1 MKRPLL
7 LLVLL
12 ALFFQLGIFQD
23 SAKAAEGNII
33 SVKLVNYLKNQQSI
47 SVNVSGRYIID
58 GDNNQSLTGGVNYYI
73 RLQNGTL
80 NLYQGNSVQP
90 IKSAKSFTVSP
101 EEFGTANI
109 ISINNRKYIGDI
121 QFTMENG
128 YIRPVNKLPL
138 ESYLRGV
145 VPYEM
150 PSAWNVEALKAQAV
164 AARTYALARINT
176 VIDDTITYQVFGGYI
191 WDDRNERNEPIY
203 SNSNQA
209 VSETAGQVLRNGG
222 TLISA
227 VYSSSNGGH
236 TESNSNY
243 WGSSQLSYLPAKPD
257 SYDPKNTWTLALNK
271 QQINTSNLDLLNP
284 GSWWGSTT
292 EKSSDAAVLNN
303 VKTYIRNNLHPNA
316 DIKVVGVPKLTI
328 FGQNSSGKS
337 TNGSLLV
344 DYYVKNSDGTYIRNS
359 GSELPGNYAVS
370 LSGETRYETSVA
382 IANNGW
388 SSSEAVV
395 LGRGD
400 IPLDALTGT
409 VLAKKFNS
417 PLLLTKSNELPDVV
431 LNKIKSLNLNSKKVY
446 VLGGPMAISDG
457 VVQKLQINGF
467 LVERVQGETR
477 YQTAVQIAN
486 SIPNNTEIFITSGSE
501 NSPDALSIASYAAK
515 NQIPILLT
523 ESNNLPIAVAD
534 YIRNKGIKKATI
546 IGGNVAVTDRVA
558 NQIKAAG
565 VVELNRVAGETRYE
579 TSIAIAKTYNFDLSK
594 VFVARGEVFID
605 ALPGATLAAQ
615 SNSPVI
621 LTRLN
626 FLPTEPTNWLKSL
639 STRPSIVY
647 LGGDQAISPSTRT
660 QIRNTLLGDIKLHTL
675 VRENVGIGTIR
686 SIMGGTLFKS
696 YQISSVVDNGTT
708 VTVNGLGYGHGVGM
722 SQYGAKARAE
732 DGHSYGQ
739 ILEFYYPGAVLSQ

>member
-12 ALFFQLGIFQD
+12 ALFLQFGIFQD

-58 GDNNQSLTGGVNYYI
+58 GDNNQSLTGGVNHYI

-80 NLYQGNSVQP
+80 NLYRENTL

-128 YIRPVNKLPL
+128 YIRPINKLPL

-150 PSAWNVEALKAQAV
+150 PSSWNVDALKAQAV

-176 VIDDTITYQVFGGYI
+176 VIDDTVTYQVFGGYI
-191 WDDRNERNEPIY
+191 WDDRNDRNEPIY

-209 VSETAGQVLRNGG
+209 VSETAGQVLRNGSA
-222 TLISA
+222 LISA

-243 WGSSQLSYLPAKPD
+243 WGSSQLSYLPAKSDP
-257 SYDPKNTWTLALNK
+257 YDPKNPWTLSVNK
-271 QQINTSNLDLLNP
+271 QQINTSNLDLINP
-284 GSWWGSTT
+284 GSWWNSTS
-292 EKSSDAAVLNN
+292 EKSSDSAVLNN
-303 VKTYIRNNLHPNA
+303 IKTYIRNNLHPNA
-316 DIKVVGVPKLTI
+316 DIKIVGVPKLSI

-344 DYYVKNSDGTYIRNS
+344 DYYVKSSDGTFIRNS
-359 GSELPGNYAVS
+359 GSNYSATS

-417 PLLLTKSNELPDVV
+417 PLLLTRSNELPEAV
-431 LNKIKSLNLNSKKVY
+431 LNKIKGLNLSSKKVY
-446 VLGGPMAISDG
+446 VLGGPMAISEG
-457 VVQKLQINGF
+457 VIHKLQSSGF

-486 SIPNNTEIFITSGSE
+486 SIPNTTEIFITSGSE
-501 NSPDALSIASYAAK
+501 SSPDALSIASYAAK

-523 ESNNLPIAVAD
+523 ESNNLPAAVAD

-558 NQIKAAG
+558 TQIKAAG

-579 TSIAIAKTYNFDLSK
+579 TSIAIAKTYNYDLSK

-605 ALPGATLAAQ
+605 ALPGAALAAQ

-660 QIRNTLLGDIKLHTL
+660 QIGNTLLGDIKLHTL
-675 VRENVGIGTIR
+675 VRENVGIGTLR

-696 YQISSVVDNGTT
+696 YQISSVVDNGASI
-708 VTVNGLGYGHGVGM
+708 TVNGHGYGHGVGM
-722 SQYGAKARAE
+722 SQYGAKAMGDQGKNYTE
-732 DGHSYGQ
+732 
-739 ILEFYYPGAVLSQ
+739 ILNFYYPGANLTQ